1 MFETARLTAQ
11 VQSGVANAQA
21 SLAKTYHA
29 VRDGYGFRESERW
42 LEFKQAYYA
51 LVATSPQHAS
61 WDQKRLVALAK
72 FTAWDDSKGS
82 KVTARERRGWRRDA
96 IRAFLQ
102 TTSIQMAD
110 PATLAAI
117 EIKRQASL
125 RRLFHGRRFAVHGAS
140 VIGLAGGAAAR
151 GHAISVANE
160 DLEKARRKLLEQESA
175 EDQAIAL
182 ATELGA
188 GALGG
193 KIAGG
198 IRGGKTFSRGFN
210 LFRRG
215 SADAHGETV
224 GYGLQQ
230 GAEPARGLLGRG
242 LDKARAAA
250 PPATVDLPSDYF
262 LKQVR
267 RIAVAVTDDEET
279 IADMMAVFGR
289 FDFVGS
295 ANSVVNTLSSITKTA
310 GDKALEC
317 VPVIGCLLKI
327 KDFCEKSGAV
337 WTELRSQR
345 TVRKN
350 LTRDYYRPGQVRKA
364 IETLEVIIA
373 RSVAK
378 KGSAAVRAGVGA
390 ALAITEQ
397 ALTAGVSTVG
407 AAIATI
413 ADSIVAALEYLAEIA
428 IGIYDCVTANRALAR
443 WESRIGTSQ
452 ASIEESAN
460 HDDVLG
466 NPALAAVL
474 LTELNTEAIVNVA
487 FDLMAV
493 PNFTEIV
500 NTVVPKGEHVRTVAR
515 AYVESLPMELLPDF
529 AGWGDN
535 STVNATVN
543 GPPTPPAPAP
553 APPGPTPAPDPG
565 DPGNLGDPGPPAP
578 DTTALEQA
586 QIALFE
592 RLAEEAAIKDREDA
606 RRHAIAALCDHLK
619 QDVTRAVRD
628 YEQTLGRAADQSGP
642 VRSGFQLTMGPRMFA
657 RVSEES
663 SAAVNYF
670 TSADFSNDLQQCRE
684 QGDVRPLY
692 DLVFGM
698 VGFECPPFEPRP
710 RFTLRSLRPLN
721 RGSTL
726 AGKLATVFS
735 SDKINDYLERA

>member
-11 VQSGVANAQA
+11 LQSGAANAQA

-29 VRDGYGFRESERW
+29 VRDGYGFRESEKW
-42 LEFKQAYYA
+42 AEFKRAYYV
-51 LVATSPQHAS
+51 LVATAPTDGS
-61 WDQKRLVALAK
+61 WDVKRREALEK
-72 FTAWDDSKGS
+72 FEAWDHAKGS
-82 KVTARERRGWRRDA
+82 RVTARERRGWRRDA

-102 TTSIQMAD
+102 TTSIPMAD

-140 VIGLAGGAAAR
+140 IIGLAGGAAAR

-160 DLEKARRKLLEQESA
+160 DLEKARRKLLEEESA

-182 ATELGA
+182 ATEVGA
-188 GALGG
+188 GAIGG
-193 KIAGG
+193 KIAGS
-198 IRGGKTFSRGFN
+198 IRGGKTVARRFN

-215 SADAHGETV
+215 AADAHGETV

-230 GAEPARGLLGRG
+230 GATS
-242 LDKARAAA
+242 
-250 PPATVDLPSDYF
+250 ATVDLPQDYF
-262 LKQVR
+262 LTQVR
-267 RIAVAVTDDEET
+267 RIAAAVTDDEET
-279 IADMMAVFGR
+279 IADMMAVLGR
-289 FDFVGS
+289 FDFVGN
-295 ANSVVNTLSSITKTA
+295 ANSVVNVLSSITKTA

-327 KDFCEKSGAV
+327 KTFCEAGGAV
-337 WTELRSQR
+337 WAELRSQR

-350 LTRDYYRPGQVRKA
+350 LTREYYRPGQVRKA

-428 IGIYDCVTANRALAR
+428 IGVYDCVTANRALAR
-443 WESRIGTSQ
+443 WESRIGTGQ
-452 ASIEESAN
+452 ASIGESGD

-474 LTELNTEAIVNVA
+474 LTELNSEAIVNVA

-493 PNFTEIV
+493 PNFMEVV
-500 NTVVPKGEHVRTVAR
+500 NTVVPKGDHVRTVAR

-529 AGWGDN
+529 GGWGDN
-535 STVNATVN
+535 SPVNAVVN
-543 GPPTPPAPAP
+543 GPPAPPAPAP
-553 APPGPTPAPDPG
+553 TPAAITPDPG
-565 DPGNLGDPGPPAP
+565 NAGPPAP
-578 DTTALEQA
+578 DTGALEQA
-586 QIALFE
+586 QIALFQG
-592 RLAEEAAIKDREDA
+592 LAEEAAIQDREDA
-606 RRHAIAALCDHLK
+606 RRQAITALCDHLK
-619 QDVTRAVRD
+619 QDVNRAVRD
-628 YEQTLGRAADQSGP
+628 YEQTLGRAADQSGQ
-642 VRSGFQLTMGPRMFA
+642 VKSGFQLTMGPRMFA

-684 QGDVRPLY
+684 QGDIRPLY
-692 DLVFGM
+692 VLVFGL

-710 RFTLRSLRPLN
+710 RFALRTLRPLN

-726 AGKLATVFS
+726 AGKLTAVFS
-735 SDKINDYLERA
+735 GDKIDDYLDRARGG